1 MANDNWDEFNKK
13 YKKEITGIA
22 NTQKVDTNEARD
34 MFISNISRGGQYA
47 GGGVVDTTQ
56 AKSDY
61 EQIRANLLDSS
72 RQSDGDYQPYST
84 FQAPQYTGPTAE
96 EAYAQADTRL
106 SPQIQSIKNTLIS
119 KIAIT
124 SETLPQ
130 QLSARGQALGG
141 QRALAEQDI
150 SSQEALQMA
159 NIGLQGE
166 TAKQELA
173 QDIMTQAEAKY
184 QQSYQNAFNLWRAE
198 VSDATTQQQINY
210 AQKRDALSD
219 MRYEEEKAWSRN
231 EDNPQVQAQILNN
244 KLKMFDLENA
254 PQEQAL
260 KIQALQQDLEMGK
273 ISLANAKSQADA
285 IDKEVNG
292 LSYDELSSEQN
303 KIKTLQRQGKFDDA
317 LFADQYVGDLQGKG
331 YTDFQIMTMLGITPE
346 AEHINLGDAWTEI
359 ESRMATNPESALYFL
374 RQNSSTFIND
384 YGQTEYDKMEARIL
398 EGTTEEEKPWWQ
410 TLGR

>member
-1 MANDNWDEFNKK
+1 MANTNWDEFNKK

-119 KIAIT
+119 KIAT
-124 SETLPQ
+124 TRETLPQ

-273 ISLANAKSQADA
+273 ISLANAKSQANA

-292 LSYDELSSEQN
+292 LSADEL
-303 KIKTLQRQGKFDDA
+303 KFERSLADA
-317 LFADQYVGDLQGKG
+317 YKKRGDLDDPLDMDEYITNLQKKG
-331 YTDFQIMTMLGITPE
+331 LSDFQITQVLRIEPE
-346 AEHINLGDAWTEI
+346 VEHITTGDAWTTINEKM
-359 ESRMATNPESALYFL
+359 ETSVEEAKYFL
-374 RQNSSTFIND
+374 TVNEDIFREDF
-384 YGQTEYDKMEARIL
+384 GQTYDDMWRYVV
-398 EGTTEEEKPWWQ
+398 GEEEEEEPRTFMGLKY
-410 TLGR
+410 